1 MNIILGG
8 GLTGLTAAYELTKKG
23 EEVTVVEKDN
33 QPGGLFASM
42 KRDGYYIEKYY
53 HHIFKNY
60 ANVIGLLKELGL
72 GGELEWRKA
81 SSGFFDERL
90 YRLSSPFDLLFY
102 HPLSIKDKL
111 DLARLV
117 LKMKS
122 IKDSIQFDDVIAEDW
137 IIENSNSRVYE
148 KFFKPLVLSKYEGYS
163 NISASWFIERMKLRN
178 KRGISGER
186 LGYLRGGFEQ
196 MIQRMVKKIKDNGG
210 EIRLSKTVSST
221 KNDGKKI
228 KAVKIG
234 SETIKSDNV
243 ISTINPDK
251 LEKLVAG
258 FKKPNVKYQGSACV
272 LLALKKQLHPYYWT
286 NIIRPEL
293 SFGAIIEH
301 TNFMPPEDYG
311 GEHLVYLA
319 SYPGEKSKVWGQSDG
334 QVFESYFGDLKRIFR
349 LDKKDILKWWVF
361 RNRESGLV
369 FETGTAKNMVQTTTR
384 FENLFI
390 GGVFN
395 SYPER
400 SSDESIRLGK
410 ECARLALGG

>member
-23 EEVTVVEKDN
+23 EEAIVIEKED
-33 QPGGLFASM
+33 QLGGLLASI

-60 ANVIGLLKELGL
+60 ANVIELLKELGL
-72 GGELEWRKA
+72 DGKLEWREA

-90 YRLSSPFDLLFY
+90 YRLSSPFDLLSY
-102 HPLSIKDKL
+102 RPLSIRDKL
-111 DLARLV
+111 DLARIMLR
-117 LKMKS
+117 MKS
-122 IKDSIQFDDVIAEDW
+122 IKDPIQFDGITAEDW
-137 IIENSNSRVYE
+137 IIENSSRRVYE

-178 KRGISGER
+178 QRSISGER

-210 EIRLSKTVSST
+210 EIRLSKTVSSI
-221 KNDGKKI
+221 KAEGKKI
-228 KAVKIG
+228 KSVKMG

-243 ISTINPDK
+243 ISTINPER

-258 FKKPNVKYQGSACV
+258 FKKPEVKYQGSACV

-286 NIIRPEL
+286 NIIKPEL
-293 SFGAIIEH
+293 NFGAVIEH

-319 SYPGEKSKVWGQSDG
+319 SYPGEKSRVWAQSDG
-334 QVFESYFGDLKRIFR
+334 RVFESYLGGLKRIFR

-361 RNRESGLV
+361 RTKESGIV
-369 FETGTAKNMVQTTTR
+369 FETGTAKNMVQTTTG

-400 SSDESIRLGK
+400 SSDESVRIGI
-410 ECARLALGG
+410 ECARKAVGD